1 MHIGK
6 VAAPAAGN
14 ANFLTRGFG
23 VIDQQHAPLGLG
35 RAHHSCGASAYNNC
49 IIHHGAGLH

>member
-1 MHIGK
+1 
-6 VAAPAAGN
+6 
-14 ANFLTRGFG
+14 